1 MKPYLAELIGTF
13 VLVFGGVGSA
23 VLAGDKIGVTGIA
36 FAFGLSLL
44 VMAYAIGPIS
54 GCHINPAVTFGLFLH
69 RRISAGVAVGY
80 VVAQVI
86 GGIVG
91 AAFVLLVAQGVP
103 GGYNAS
109 VGGLGSNG
117 FGLHSP
123 GHYSLLACLIAEMIL
138 TMFLVFTV
146 LATTDTPA
154 ATGFAGI
161 PIGIVLAIAN
171 LIGIPITNA
180 SINPARSIGPAVFV
194 GGWALSQVWLFIVAP
209 LAGALLAAAAYALI
223 RPVSLRTDQV
233 LGERSAASKER
244 PIVPPGRAA

>member
-23 VLAGDKIGVTGIA
+23 VLAGDKIGVAGIA

-54 GCHINPAVTFGLFLH
+54 GCHINPAVTFGVLLH
-69 RRISAGVAVGY
+69 GRIKAGVAAGY
-80 VVAQVI
+80 VLAQIV
-86 GGIVG
+86 GGIIG
-91 AAFVLLVAQGVP
+91 AAFVLLIAQGVP
-103 GGYNAS
+103 GGYTAS
-109 VGGLGSNG
+109 VSGLGSNG

-123 GHYSLLACLIAEMIL
+123 GHYSLLACFVAEIIL

-146 LATTDTPA
+146 LATTDTLA
-154 ATGFAGI
+154 APGFAGI
-161 PIGIVLAIAN
+161 PIGIALALAN

-180 SINPARSIGPAVFV
+180 SINPARSIGPAIFV

-209 LAGALLAAAAYALI
+209 LAGALFAAAAYAAI
-223 RPVSLRTDQV
+223 RPSSVITNRTIDEPSSV
-233 LGERSAASKER
+233 A
-244 PIVPPGRAA
+244 PHRAA